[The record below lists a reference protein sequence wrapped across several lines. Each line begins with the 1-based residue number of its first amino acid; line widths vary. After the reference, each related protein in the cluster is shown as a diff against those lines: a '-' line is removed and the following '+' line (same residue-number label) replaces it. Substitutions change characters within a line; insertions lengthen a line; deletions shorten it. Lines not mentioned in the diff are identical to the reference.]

1 MRRLPLLHTALA
13 LACAGAAAALHAGE
27 VAPASAPAAAAVACP
42 DAMTQAALNA
52 CADAEFQ
59 DASGVYAASYRA
71 LAQDLPPAQRTQLRR
86 MQNAWLE
93 YRTQACRFEA
103 GPSAGGS
110 VQGFVYWRCAARLT
124 RARAAEL
131 QALAHCPEGDVTCA
145 ARKR

>member
-1 MRRLPLLHTALA
+1 MRRPALLHTLPA
-13 LACAGAAAALHAGE
+13 LACALLATALHAGE
-27 VAPASAPAAAAVACP
+27 APAPAASAPAAVACP
-42 DAMTQAALNA
+42 DATTQAALNA

-59 DASGVYAASYRA
+59 SASADYAARYRA
-71 LAQDLPPAQRTQLRR
+71 LAQDLPPAQRAQLRR
-86 MQNAWLE
+86 MQDAWLQ

-131 QALAHCPEGDVTCA
+131 EALGRCPEGDVACA
-145 ARKR
+145 ARRR